1 MTREL
6 ITGES
11 SKATA
16 KLGMA
21 VLSPAV
27 SSPAVSSQR
36 LLGRVALLL
45 VALSLSSCTFLA
57 DEFTWLNRAGP
68 VAEPQDQPP
77 SPIVDRG

>member
-6 ITGES
+6 ITGEP

-27 SSPAVSSQR
+27 SLPRLLGPR
-36 LLGRVALLL
+36 LLGRAALLL
-45 VALSLSSCTFLA
+45 VALSLGSCTFLA

-68 VAEPQDQPP
+68 VAEPQDLPP
-77 SPIVDRG
+77 SPILDRG